1 MRFRRFFAS
10 LFLFFVGWLC
20 LAAPR
25 VSRAADPL
33 DWPNWRGPNQN
44 RVSLE
49 TGLVDKWNPETGE
62 NVLWKCPQAAGISS
76 PIVMNGKVYSQVRY
90 KPDSK
95 QEEEEVICLDA
106 NTGKIVWENRW
117 NVFLS
122 DVPAERV
129 GWCSVT
135 GDPET
140 GRIYAQGVNG
150 YFLCIDGETG
160 KTIWSRSLAEEF
172 GMISPY
178 GGRTPTPSIFEDL
191 VIANHVMV
199 GWGDTAVPAHR
210 LLAMDKN
217 TGEVRWF
224 INTMP
229 KPEDTV
235 YSMPYYTVLD
245 GEAQMIIGSADGC
258 VWGIQPRTGKKLWNF
273 RMSSRGLNLSPAVVG
288 NRVYMAQGEQNL
300 DNMTAGA
307 LACFRAGGKGDI
319 TKTNEIWHILKDLA
333 SKSSPV
339 VANGRVYSAD
349 DAGNLYIA
357 DAETGR
363 LIGGKP
369 AKLIGTIVRSTP
381 LIADGKVY
389 LTSTTAWH
397 VMQPTDNGVKF
408 LDKKRLPDQDEI
420 SGSMAVSHGKL
431 YVPTGAALY
440 CIGKKDVKPALS
452 GTASVIPKETPVS
465 ADDKLA
471 WVQVTP
477 GEMLLKP
484 GQKQQFNVRLFNERG
499 QELPAASAAS
509 QKVKWEL
516 TGPGEIDAVG
526 NYSAPTGSAHTA
538 TTVVATIGDV
548 TGQTRLR
555 VIPPLPWKFDFND
568 IVLKPDPK
576 NPNAP
581 ASGEAPVTWIGA
593 RYRHKIIEKDGDKVM
608 VKITTIPKGT
618 RSQCWFGP
626 DDMHDYTIQADLRG
640 QSNPQGPGP
649 AMTTTSVSDSAA
661 TKSDQGEAAAASGQ
675 QTNPADAAE
684 YAVLGLPDMGLI
696 AQRYTLD
703 MMGNS
708 QHLQIR
714 SWPPQVA
721 RRFSKTIPFH
731 WEGDKWYT
739 MKFSAAAKDGKAIL
753 KGKVWPRGEAE
764 PEKWT
769 IEAVD
774 DVPNLQGSPG
784 LFGQST
790 ISEIYIDNVSVAS
803 NDSSKAATT
812 DPKQSK

>member
-1 MRFRRFFAS
+1 MRFRRLCASTFLVVFGWQFFA
-10 LFLFFVGWLC
+10 
-20 LAAPR
+20 AAH
-25 VSRAADPL
+25 VTKAADPM

-44 RVSLE
+44 RISLE

-76 PIVMNGKVYSQVRY
+76 PIVMNGKVYTQVRY

-106 NTGKIVWENRW
+106 NTGKILWENRW

-129 GWCSVT
+129 GWCAVT

-140 GRIYAQGVNG
+140 GRVYAQGVNG
-150 YFLCIDGETG
+150 YFSCIDGETG
-160 KTIWSRSLAEEF
+160 KTVWSRSLAEEF
-172 GMISPY
+172 GMISPF
-178 GGRTPTPSIFEDL
+178 GGRTPSPSIFEDL

-199 GWGDTAVPAHR
+199 GWSDTAIPAHR

-224 INTMP
+224 INTTP

-288 NRVYMAQGEQNL
+288 DRVYMAQGEQNL

-307 LACFRAGGKGDI
+307 LACFKAGGKGDI
-319 TKTNEIWHILKDLA
+319 TKTNEIWHILKVLA

-349 DAGNLYIA
+349 DAGNLYIV
-357 DAETGR
+357 DAGSGK
-363 LIGGKP
+363 LLGGKP

-381 LIADGKVY
+381 LVADGKVY

-408 LDKKRLPDQDEI
+408 LAKTRLPDQDEI
-420 SGSMAVSHGKL
+420 SGSTAVSHGKL
-431 YVPTGAALY
+431 YVPTGAGLY
-440 CIGKKDVKPALS
+440 CLGKKDTKPALS
-452 GTASVIPKETPVS
+452 GTAPVIPKETPVS
-465 ADDKLA
+465 ADDKVA

-484 GQKQQFNVRLFNERG
+484 GQKQQFHVRLFNDRG
-499 QELPAASAAS
+499 QELASSAAAAS

-516 TGPGEIDAVG
+516 KGPGEIDAAG
-526 NYSAPTGSAHTA
+526 NYSAPAGSAHTA
-538 TTVVATIGDV
+538 TTVIASVGDI

-576 NPNAP
+576 NPSAP
-581 ASGEAPVTWIGA
+581 ASGEAPETWVGA

-640 QSNPQGPGP
+640 QLKPQGS
-649 AMTTTSVSDSAA
+649 AMPTSISAESSSG
-661 TKSDQGEAAAASGQ
+661 KSDKTSTAPSDQ
-675 QTNPADAAE
+675 QINPSNADE
-684 YAVLGLPDMGLI
+684 NSVLGLPDMGLI

-703 MMGNS
+703 LMGNS
-708 QHLQIR
+708 QQLQIR
-714 SWPPQVA
+714 SWPAQVA
-721 RRFSKTIPFH
+721 TRFSKTIPFH
-731 WEGDKWYT
+731 WNGDKWYT
-739 MKFSAAAKDGKAIL
+739 MKFSASAKDGKAIL

-764 PEKWT
+764 PDKWT

-790 ISEIYIDNVSVAS
+790 ISEIYIDNVSVTP
-803 NDSSKAATT
+803 NDSKTAAT
-812 DPKQSK
+812 DSKKAK